1 MSPAAGQPPAR
12 HPAARRAAPTTSAV
26 DLVVYRG
33 ISGMRPLWW
42 TPNLG
47 AGRWHGPSQ
56 PQPVQYLSTHPMG
69 PLAEQARHAGTHTA
83 AELRQLRRHVFALRV
98 RLARVVEL
106 DFDGAAAGGLDP
118 AALVGPPSTY
128 PACSRWLGDL
138 IGRFPEIEALLVPC
152 AALAGVRTLV
162 VIGKRHPFPYLSTPR
177 RDLDVPCAAVG
188 LDAHAVT
195 SLAGRIVPLES
206 ADHPALRAWSE
217 GRPHRFVQPRAIA

>member
-1 MSPAAGQPPAR
+1 MSPITGPTVGRRPALGTAPPAG
-12 HPAARRAAPTTSAV
+12 PV

-47 AGRWHGPSQ
+47 AGRWHGPLQ

-83 AELRQLRRHVFALRV
+83 GELRQLRRHVFALRV
-98 RLARVVEL
+98 RLSRVVEL
-106 DFDGAAAGGLDP
+106 DFDAAAAGGLDP
-118 AALVGPPSTY
+118 AALVGPPFSY
-128 PACSRWLGDL
+128 PACSRWLADL
-138 IGRFPEIEALLVPC
+138 LARLPGIEALLVPC
-152 AALAGVRTLV
+152 AALPGVQTLV
-162 VIGKRHPFPYLSTPR
+162 VVGKRHPFPYLSTPR

-195 SLAGRIVPLES
+195 SLAGRIVPLEW
-206 ADHPALRAWSE
+206 ADHPALRAWRE
-217 GRPHRFVQPRAIA
+217 GRPYPFVQPRAVA